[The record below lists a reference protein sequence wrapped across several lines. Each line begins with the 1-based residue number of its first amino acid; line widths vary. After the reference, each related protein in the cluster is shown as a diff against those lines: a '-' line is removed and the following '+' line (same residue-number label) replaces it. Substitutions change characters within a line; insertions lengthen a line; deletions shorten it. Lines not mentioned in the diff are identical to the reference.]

1 MKRKRT
7 VFFCLAIGLLLSVF
21 AATAAELGQLTPVT
35 DMDLQMR
42 YDVTMDQLSLT
53 GELTNGMRIGKVVRC
68 QDQNN
73 PLNTNIFVYGKKAHF
88 KMEPSFS
95 FCLPVKNGMVLTLQQ
110 PSGAAVIFQEADIFP
125 LISLDVP
132 WQENTIG
139 PIDDR
144 FAAEK
149 LRTEISL
156 SESGQIP
163 PDIIDTLYARASIKI
178 VLPVAAWRYPDI
190 PQKETINIYNLSQ
203 KHYARLPDH
212 TVKLLS
218 NETIDDILC
227 FLRVSKAKMNNL

>member
-7 VFFCLAIGLLLSVF
+7 VFFCLTIGLLLSVF

-53 GELTNGMRIGKVVRC
+53 GELTNGMRVGKVVRC

-73 PLNTNIFVYGKKAHF
+73 HLNTNIFVYGKKAHF

-95 FCLPVKNGMVLTLQQ
+95 FCLPVENGMALTLQQ
-110 PSGAAVIFQEADIFP
+110 PSGADVLFQEADIFP
-125 LISLDVP
+125 LISLDVV
-132 WQENTIG
+132 WQEKTVG

-156 SESGQIP
+156 SESVQIP
-163 PDIIDTLYARASIKI
+163 QALTETLYARASIKI
-178 VLPVAAWRYPDI
+178 VLPAAAWRYPDI
-190 PQKETINIYNLSQ
+190 PQKETINIYNFSQ
-203 KHYARLPDH
+203 KYYARLADG
-212 TVKLLS
+212 TFKMLS
-218 NETIDDILC
+218 DETMDKILC
-227 FLRVSKAKMNNL
+227 YLRVSRAERK